1 MIVCFFI
8 LEGTMNLTEKI
19 NNDLK
24 EAMKSND
31 SVKLQTIRS
40 IRALILEFEKSGSG
54 KKLDEEEEIKLLS
67 SAAKKRKE
75 AIEEYNKAGRKDL
88 ASIEEAEL
96 NIIMS
101 YLPKQLTSDEIIN
114 KVKQL
119 AGQIGAQSKADFPK
133 LMPLAVKELKGKAE
147 GKAIKE
153 AVEKVLG
160 VS

>member
-1 MIVCFFI
+1 
-8 LEGTMNLTEKI
+8 MNLTEKI
-19 NNDLK
+19 NSDLK

-31 SVKLQTIRS
+31 NIRLQTIRS

-75 AIEEYNKAGRKDL
+75 AMEEYNKAGRNDL
-88 ASIEEAEL
+88 ASIEESEL

-101 YLPKQLTSDEIIN
+101 YLPKQLTKDEIVS
-114 KVKQL
+114 KVKEL
-119 AGQIGAQSKADFPK
+119 AGQIGAQSKTDFPK
-133 LMPLAVKELKGKAE
+133 LMPLAVKELKGKAD